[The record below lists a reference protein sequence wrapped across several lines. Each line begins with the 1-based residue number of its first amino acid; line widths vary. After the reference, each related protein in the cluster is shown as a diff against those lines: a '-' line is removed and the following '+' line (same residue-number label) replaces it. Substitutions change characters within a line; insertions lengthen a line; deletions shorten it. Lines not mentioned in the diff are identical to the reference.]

1 MMSSCDEIRDLLGD
15 HSDGTLPEDLRR
27 RVDDHL
33 ESCEECGQLLETF
46 DLIAQTIPDLEF
58 LEPPSHLEDDLSAS
72 PCRRWLG
79 LLFQAVDREIS
90 QYNLERLLSH
100 LERCES
106 CTRAW
111 NDLTLMHQVGQAM
124 EPPQGFVQRCIGVR
138 DRIFQR
144 PVISRRA
151 VTAAAY
157 LLAVLASLLIGN
169 PVSIARSPVVQR
181 VTETVTTEVN
191 QAAEHGRGEIKVML
205 WRAWRWTERSIDAI
219 QDFVRSDDRAPDHTD
234 RDSTVEQGEST

>member
-1 MMSSCDEIRDLLGD
+1 MFSCDDVRDLLAD
-15 HSDGTLPEDLRR
+15 HAEGTLPEEMRR
-27 RVDDHL
+27 QVDDHL
-33 ESCEECGQLLETF
+33 EACEECAQLRQTV
-46 DLIAQTIPDLEF
+46 DLIAQTIPDLGH
-58 LEPPSHLEDDLSAS
+58 LEPPPYLEGDLSAS
-72 PCRRWLG
+72 ACRRWLG

-100 LERCES
+100 LESCES

-144 PVISRRA
+144 PIISRRA

-157 LLAVLASLLIGN
+157 LMAVLASLLIGN

-181 VTETVTTEVN
+181 VTETVTSEVN

-205 WRAWRWTERSIDAI
+205 WRAWQWTGRSIDAI
-219 QDFVRSDDRAPDHTD
+219 ENFIRTDHAD
-234 RDSTVEQGEST
+234 ADHLEKDSAEEQGENT